1 MIKASLSLQ
10 SGAVQLRNPF
20 ESYVLGDN
28 MRQPL
33 AQPGIAR
40 PGEITEFLVDDQR
53 LLGEAGRKMLGY
65 RPVVLTIAVM
75 LGLGMCSCSRDEIPA
90 DAEDATTSSQPIQLV
105 DVTDSSH
112 VDFVHCDGS
121 SGRRY
126 IMETVTAGLALFD
139 FDGDGL
145 IDIYFLNGSA
155 LPGAEVTE
163 PPTNALYRN
172 LGGWKFADVTQ
183 AAGVG
188 DTGFGLGVAVADY
201 DNDGDPDLFLNNF
214 GPNVLYRNNGD
225 GTFDNVTD
233 EAGVGGGNRLG
244 AGACFLDI
252 DADGLL
258 DLYVANY
265 VHFTYDTHHVAK
277 EGKRGD
283 IPVYVGPLEYP
294 FEPDLLYRN
303 KGGGVFEDVSEQ
315 SGVGQLAGS
324 GMGMVACDY
333 DNDGDTDI
341 FVLNDVFRNFLWQN
355 DGTGHFREIGVLSG
369 AAYDGSGD
377 ELGSMGIDCGDYDN
391 DGWLDFIMTSYQN
404 ELPVLYHNCGNGS
417 LEDVTLKAGV
427 AGEGVFSNVNWGV
440 GLVDL
445 DNDGHRDLFI
455 ANGHLM
461 DNVEQFDD
469 TTSYRARNVV
479 LRNIGQGKFEN
490 VSDRCGSGLLPSKS
504 SRGAG
509 FDDLD
514 NDGDVDVVILNSR
527 EGPTLLR
534 NEAPRENHWLQIRL
548 RGVHSNRDGVGARV
562 TVEAGDLTQTAEVH
576 SGRSYQSHFGSRL
589 HFGLGERSRVDC
601 VRVRWLGGKTDEL
614 RDLAADQLLVIT
626 EVDGS

>member
-1 MIKASLSLQ
+1 MDGLTYLVTS
-10 SGAVQLRNPF
+10 
-20 ESYVLGDN
+20 LGDQGRDAAKAN
-28 MRQPL
+28 AHLTPNQGVL
-33 AQPGIAR
+33 
-40 PGEITEFLVDDQR
+40 R
-53 LLGEAGRKMLGY
+53 LPSSSR
-65 RPVVLTIAVM
+65 RSSVLFAVALT
-75 LGLGMCSCSRDEIPA
+75 LGLGGCLSSTEGPPTESRRGDTE
-90 DAEDATTSSQPIQLV
+90 ETTATNGPIQLV
-105 DVTDSSH
+105 DATASSNIE
-112 VDFVHCDGS
+112 FIHCDGS

-139 FDGDGL
+139 YDGDGL
-145 IDIYFLNGSA
+145 IDIYFLNGA
-155 LPGAEVTE
+155 PLPGCEASET
-163 PPTNALYRN
+163 PTNTLYRN
-172 LGGWKFADVTQ
+172 LGGWNFADVTQ
-183 AAGVG
+183 DVGVG

-201 DNDGDPDLFLNNF
+201 DNDGDPDLFVNNF

-225 GTFDNVTD
+225 GTFDDATAAAN
-233 EAGVGGGNRLG
+233 VGGGDRFG
-244 AGACFLDI
+244 AGACFLDV

-265 VHFTYDTHHVAK
+265 LRFTFDTHHVAM
-277 EGKRGD
+277 EGKKGD

-303 KGGGVFEDVSEQ
+303 TGGGVFEDVSEQ

-341 FVLNDVFRNFLWQN
+341 FTLNDVYQNYLWEN
-355 DGTGHFREIGVLSG
+355 DGTGRFRDIGVLSG

-377 ELGSMGIDCGDYDN
+377 ELGSMGIDCGDYNN

-404 ELPVLYHNCGNGS
+404 EVPVLYRNCANGS
-417 LEDVTLKAGV
+417 LEDVTLMAGV
-427 AGEGVFSNVNWGV
+427 GKRAFSHVNWGV
-440 GLVDL
+440 GFVDL

-461 DNVEQFDD
+461 DNVGQFDD

-479 LRNIGQGKFEN
+479 LRNLGQGKFED
-490 VSDRCGSGLLPSKS
+490 VSDGCGSGLLPSKS
-504 SRGAG
+504 SRAAV

-534 NEAPRENHWLQIRL
+534 NETLSENHWLQIRL
-548 RGVHSNRDGVGARV
+548 RGVRSNRDGVGARV
-562 TVEAGDLTQTAEVH
+562 TVEAGGLTQTAEVH
-576 SGRSYQSHFGSRL
+576 SGRGYQSHFGTRL
-589 HFGLGERSRVDC
+589 QFGLGERSRVDC
-601 VRVRWLGGKTDEL
+601 VRVRWLGGGTDEF
-614 RDLAADQLLVIT
+614 RDVAVDQLLVVT
-626 EVDGS
+626 EGDGA